1 MLRRILV
8 LSLLVALLGAVGCS
22 GSAKSTPPAN
32 LNAPIP
38 DAAVSGGGG
47 GKAKPP
53 APPTGKAQ

>member
-8 LSLLVALLGAVGCS
+8 LSLLAALFGAVGCS
-22 GSAKSTPPAN
+22 GSAKSTPPSN

-38 DAAVSGGGG
+38 DTAVSGG